1 MSSNQFRKRIRTSL
15 ANAHLQKALDL
26 NAERRV
32 TRRINALETLPDWKE
47 RRQRAHAVRAEVIEN
62 LDSYLDQFTAK
73 AQANG
78 VIVHRAK
85 DAAEA
90 VKIVLKIA
98 KDSPRRRE
106 GRQENQKET
115 FAALGALRGERF

>member
-1 MSSNQFRKRIRTSL
+1 M
-15 ANAHLQKALDL
+15 
-26 NAERRV
+26 
-32 TRRINALETLPDWKE
+32 TRRINALETLPDWRE

-62 LDSYLDQFTAK
+62 LDSYLDQFTAN

-90 VKIVLKIA
+90 VKIVLEIVK
-98 KDSPRRRE
+98 SLPLRTQSTQSE
-106 GRQENQKET
+106 KEKS
-115 FAALGALRGERF
+115 